1 MAWHRGAHAGP
12 LAARSPPPDQQHG
25 VARARSPETPG
36 RRSRQR
42 EDRRDLAHSP
52 SKATRMGVHRSGT
65 TTVRQRPSSRRRWW
79 PLLRWRRQLLRWPL
93 LDEEEGGGAA
103 WWSGGDG
110 AEWGGKNGRAWAW
123 RSTVLKGCGD
133 GERREGGVD
142 PELGSR
148 HATEETGGAQ
158 PVGGGGWQRPATGG
172 RRRCALA
179 QDRGTPVPHGTCIH

>member
-1 MAWHRGAHAGP
+1 MARHRGAHAGP
-12 LAARSPPPDQQHG
+12 LTARSPPSDQQRG

-36 RRSRQR
+36 RRGRQR

-52 SKATRMGVHRSGT
+52 SKATRMGAHRAGPT
-65 TTVRQRPSSRRRWW
+65 IVRQRPSSRRRWW
-79 PLLRWRRQLLRWPL
+79 PLLQWRRQLLRWPL
-93 LDEEEGGGAA
+93 LDKEEGGGAA
-103 WWSGGDG
+103 RWSGGDD

-133 GERREGGVD
+133 GERREGG
-142 PELGSR
+142 
-148 HATEETGGAQ
+148 AQ

-179 QDRGTPVPHGTCIH
+179 RDRGTPVPHGTCIH